1 MNRKGERKRQA
12 RKLKTTEEGKCKTDT
27 QSRVTCTIS
36 ISKER
41 KGKERRERREGEEGR
56 IGISTDNHNDQTNRL
71 LYFSPLP

>member
-41 KGKERRERREGEEGR
+41 KGKKGKKGRRGGKDR
-56 IGISTDNHNDQTNRL
+56 HQH
-71 LYFSPLP
+71 